1 MAENAE
7 RWHQVRALFEE
18 ALDLEPVRRQE
29 LLAGLAPDLRSEV
42 EALLGWHEDADEFL
56 EQPPSPPS
64 GLAGETDLQQVGAY
78 RPVELLGQGGM
89 GSVYLA
95 VRADDAYQKRV
106 AVKILGAGLGDRER
120 VARFRAERQILA
132 RLDHPNIARLHDGGT
147 TASGRPYLV
156 MEHVDGIPVDAYCD
170 ERRLSTADRLRLF
183 LKICSAVRYAHQN
196 LIVHRDLKPANI
208 LVTADGEPKLLD
220 FGIAKLLEN
229 DGSDVTVLR
238 TEPGLAPLTPRYA
251 SPEQVSGGAVTALS
265 DVYALGVLLYELLTG
280 HRPYAEET
288 SHLDE
293 VVRAIRIAEPERPSA
308 VIGRVVE
315 RAGGDGSPASLTPE
329 AVSAV
334 RDGDRRLLRRR
345 LEGDLDNVL
354 LMALRKEPQRRYS
367 SVEQLALDLENHLA
381 GRPVRAR
388 PDTFFYR
395 TGKLLGRH
403 RLGAAAVTVAALALA
418 GFIVAL
424 LVQRQTLIEQRETL
438 IEQRRQLLAERNRAA
453 TVSTFLTGV
462 FATPDPTRSRG
473 EAVTAR
479 ELLDRGV
486 AQIDREL
493 VRYPGA
499 RADLL
504 LTMGRSYKNLGL
516 YAEAEP
522 LLLRSLAERRAHTP
536 ESAGVAESLHEL
548 AELASLAGRYQPA
561 EEWER
566 RSLALRRRL
575 HGDDSAE
582 VVESLGRLA
591 RILELRGDYA
601 AAGTAH
607 REVLALARRRGDRG
621 ALAKS
626 LDRYAIL
633 QSQQG
638 HLEQAEALFR
648 EALALGRQAWGDPH
662 PEIALI
668 GNDLALLLKD
678 RGRLDESEA
687 LLVATERTQHRLFRG
702 PHPHLVTT
710 LNNFGQLRAEQGRF
724 AEAESLYRASI
735 AMARQVYAGDHPRV
749 AATLQ
754 NLGDLSIAQGRPR
767 QAEDFYRQAL
777 DIRRRLLPPGHPE
790 TAATRN
796 NLARSLAAQGR
807 LADAEAAFSEALRES
822 RATLGESHPQV
833 VIILNNLADVR
844 QSRGDLAGAEE
855 LYRRAIDLTRRR
867 LGSRHRDLAP
877 ALHNL
882 GSLQQDRG
890 DLAAAE
896 ASFRQALAIL
906 EETSGRDHLNSAMT
920 RLSLALLLLRK
931 GEPTVAEGLARKSL
945 AVLAAKLPAGDVWVV
960 AAQRAAGQ
968 SLAAQQRYAEAEPFL
983 RAVVTAGCGRAAAT
997 DLDALAGLYEAW
1009 GRPED
1014 SAPLRRQLSA
1024 KP

>member
-7 RWHQVRALFEE
+7 RWYQVRAVFEE
-18 ALDLEPVRRQE
+18 ALDLEPAQRQE

-42 EALLGWHEDADEFL
+42 ETLLGWHGNAEGFL
-56 EQPPSPPS
+56 ERPPSPPPEFT
-64 GLAGETDLQQVGAY
+64 GEMELQQVGAY

-95 VRADDAYQKRV
+95 VRADDAYRKRV
-106 AVKILGAGLGDRER
+106 AVKVLGAGLGDRER

-132 RLDHPNIARLHDGGT
+132 RLDHPNIARLLDGGT
-147 TASGRPYLV
+147 TADGRPYLV

-170 ERRLSTADRLRLF
+170 GRRLTTAERLRLF
-183 LKICSAVRYAHQN
+183 LKICAAVRYAHQN

-220 FGIAKLLEN
+220 FGIAKLLED
-229 DGSDVTVLR
+229 DGLDMTVLR
-238 TEPGLAPLTPRYA
+238 TEPGLSPLTPRYA
-251 SPEQVSGGAVTALS
+251 SPEQVSGGAITALS

-288 SHLDE
+288 SRLDE
-293 VVRAIRIAEPERPSA
+293 VVRAIRTAEPERPSA
-308 VIGRVVE
+308 VIERVVE
-315 RAGGDGSPASLTPE
+315 RAGGDGSTALLTPE
-329 AVSAV
+329 TVSAV

-367 SVEQLALDLENHLA
+367 SVEQLALDLESHLA

-403 RLGAAAVTVAALALA
+403 RLAAATAGVAVLALA
-418 GFIVAL
+418 GFIAAL
-424 LVQRQTLIEQRETL
+424 LVQRGTLFEQRRALIEQRG
-438 IEQRRQLLAERNRAA
+438 QLLAERNRAA

-486 AQIDREL
+486 AGIDRDL
-493 VRYPGA
+493 ARYPGA

-504 LTMGRSYKNLGL
+504 LTMGRSYRNLGL

-522 LLLRSLAERRAHTP
+522 LLLRSLAERRALGP
-536 ESAGVAESLHEL
+536 ETAGTAESLHEL
-548 AELASLAGRYQPA
+548 AELASLAGRYGPA
-561 EEWER
+561 EGWER
-566 RSLALRRRL
+566 QALALRRRL
-575 HGDDSAE
+575 YGNGSAE

-621 ALAKS
+621 ALAMS

-633 QSQQG
+633 ESQSG
-638 HLEQAEALFR
+638 DLEQAEALFR
-648 EALALGRQAWGDPH
+648 EALTLGRQAWGDLH
-662 PEIALI
+662 PEVALI
-668 GNDLALLLKD
+668 RNDLALLLKD
-678 RGRLDESEA
+678 RGRLAESEA
-687 LLVATERTQHRLFRG
+687 LLTATERTQRRLFRG

-710 LNNFGQLRAEQGRF
+710 LNNFGQLRVEQGRF
-724 AEAESLYRASI
+724 ADAERLYRASI
-735 AMARQVYAGDHPRV
+735 AMARQVFAGDHPRV
-749 AATLQ
+749 SATLQ
-754 NLGDLSIAQGRPR
+754 NLGDLYISQGYPR

-777 DIRRRLLPPGHPE
+777 DIRRRLLSPGHPD
-790 TAATRN
+790 TAATLN

-807 LADAEAAFSEALRES
+807 LAEAEATFTGALQES
-822 RATLGESHPQV
+822 RASLGEAHPQV
-833 VIILNNLADVR
+833 AIILNNLADVR
-844 QSRGDLAGAEE
+844 QSRGDPAGAEE
-855 LYRRAIDLTRRR
+855 LYRRAIELTRRR
-867 LGSRHRDLAP
+867 LGPRHSDLAP

-882 GSLQQDRG
+882 ASLQQERG

-896 ASFRQALAIL
+896 ASFRQALAIM
-906 EETSGRDHLNSAMT
+906 EETSGRDHLRSAMT
-920 RLSLALLLLRK
+920 RLSLALLLVQK
-931 GEPTVAEGLARKSL
+931 GDAVNAEGMARRSL
-945 AVLAAKLPAGDVWVV
+945 TVLAAKLSPGDVWVV
-960 AAQRAAGQ
+960 AAQRTVGR
-968 SLAAQQRYAEAEPFL
+968 SLAAQRRYAEAEPFL
-983 RAVVTAGCGRAAAT
+983 RALVPADSGQAAAE
-997 DLDALAGLYEAW
+997 DLDALADLYEAW

-1014 SAPLRRQLSA
+1014 AAPLRRRLPA
-1024 KP
+1024 KH